1 MSGRAPIPR
10 SGQAG
15 LTLIELM
22 IALGLG
28 LLIVAALGYL
38 FVGNRQAFRVQD
50 NLARMQENGR
60 YAMEV
65 LGQDLRMVGYIG
77 CAKLGAQLG
86 EVTVAATASGATA
99 PTPANILVD
108 TEGGLGADGILLM
121 RVDGRGAVLTA
132 AMTDAAAAVPIPAS
146 PWEYAAGTTFII
158 ADCRNADIFR
168 ASAKVEK
175 GDTNIEHKE
184 KNSDGSITYN
194 TDKHLSKAYGADAMV
209 FPFQSIG
216 YSIGT
221 NPAGNPALYRAVD
234 GTGQELVENVKDM
247 QIVYGVDTDGDGAV
261 NAYVRAD
268 QVTKWEDVLAVRV
281 SLLLRSPEAKIAT
294 GPPSVFWDTNNDGGN
309 DFDAA
314 TDADAQARRLLYVY
328 TSTFGLRN
336 RVR

>member
-10 SGQAG
+10 SVQAG

-77 CAKLGAQLG
+77 CAKLGAHPG

-99 PTPANILVD
+99 PKPANILVG
-108 TEGGLGADGILLM
+108 TEGGLGADGISLM
-121 RVDGRGAVLTA
+121 RVDGRGTVLTA

-158 ADCRNADIFR
+158 ADCLNADIFR

-184 KNSDGSITYN
+184 KNSNTYN
-194 TDKHLSKAYGADAMV
+194 TKNNLSKDYGADAMV

-216 YSIGT
+216 YIIKT
-221 NPAGNPALYRAVD
+221 NPAGNPGLYRAVD
-234 GTGQELVENVKDM
+234 GTEQELVENVKDM

-261 NAYVRAD
+261 NAYDRAD

-281 SLLLRSPEAKIAT
+281 SLLLRSTEANIAT
-294 GPPSVFWDTNNDGGN
+294 GPPSVFWDTNNDGVN
-309 DFDAA
+309 DFDADK
-314 TDADAQARRLLYVY
+314 DADAQARRLLYVY

>member
-10 SGQAG
+10 SAQAG
-15 LTLIELM
+15 ITLIELM

-65 LGQDLRMVGYIG
+65 LGQDLRMAGYIG
-77 CAKLGAQLG
+77 CASLG
-86 EVTVAATASGATA
+86 EVTVAATASDATA
-99 PTPANILVD
+99 PTPANILVG
-108 TEGGLGADGILLM
+108 TEGGTGMAPDGITLR
-121 RVDGRGAVLTA
+121 RVDGRGAVLTK
-132 AMTDAAAAVPIPAS
+132 AMTDATVAVPIPAS
-146 PWEYAAGTTFII
+146 PSKYAAGTHFII
-158 ADCRNADIFR
+158 ADCLNADLFD
-168 ASAKVEK
+168 ASAQVNIGATAITHK
-175 GDTNIEHKE
+175 G
-184 KNSDGSITYN
+184 
-194 TDKHLSKAYGADAMV
+194 LSKAYGAEAMV
-209 FPFQSIG
+209 FPFQSIE
-216 YSIGT
+216 YDIHN

-234 GTGQELVENVKDM
+234 GTGQEVVENVKDM

-281 SLLLRSPEAKIAT
+281 SLLLRSPEANIAT
-294 GPPSVFWDTNNDGGN
+294 GSPAVFLDKDNNGVN
-309 DFDAA
+309 DFDAGK
-314 TDADAQARRLLYVY
+314 DADAQARRLLYVY

-336 RVR
+336 RTR